1 LLQLVVDGPM
11 ELQLLNGHN
20 MILITGASKGIGRYL
35 FNCFKKDGLQV
46 LGTYNSTTEGLEED
60 QKAYYKLDVSD
71 HKAVVEMIVSVKGSL
86 SRIVLLN
93 CAGISYNSFAHKA
106 NIELWSRVIDVNL
119 KGSFNV
125 IREVLPLMREQ
136 GYGRIINFSSVV
148 TSLPTPGI
156 SAYAASKAG
165 LLGLTKSLAAEN
177 ASKGITVNAI
187 NLGYVNL
194 GMGVNDVPLAYQEKM
209 KSQIP
214 AGRFCEPEE
223 IYNTVNYLIKT
234 EYVNGA
240 AIDINGGLI

>member
-1 LLQLVVDGPM
+1 
-11 ELQLLNGHN
+11 

-35 FNCFKKDGLQV
+35 FTHFKQDGLKV
-46 LGTYNSTTEGLEED
+46 IGTYNSTTKGLDED
-60 QKAYYKLDVSD
+60 KSDYYKVDISD
-71 HKAVVEMIVSVKGSL
+71 SKAVEEMIASVKVSL
-86 SRIVLLN
+86 SQIVLLN

-106 NIELWSRVIDVNL
+106 NIAIWDRVIDVNL

-125 IREVLPLMREQ
+125 IHEVLPLMREQ

-177 ASKGITVNAI
+177 ALKGITVNAI
-187 NLGYVNL
+187 NLGYVNI
-194 GMGVNDVPLAYQEKM
+194 GMGINEVPSVYQEKM
-209 KSQIP
+209 KTQIP

-223 IYNTVNYLIKT
+223 VYNTVKYLIQT

-240 AIDINGGLI
+240 AIDINGALI

>member
-1 LLQLVVDGPM
+1 
-11 ELQLLNGHN
+11 

-35 FNCFKKDGLQV
+35 FLRFKRDGLTV
-46 LGTYNSTTEGLEED
+46 KGTFNSTTLEFERD
-60 QKAYYKLDVSD
+60 MNDYRKVDVSNYED
-71 HKAVVEMIVSVKGSL
+71 VKEFIDSL
-86 SRIVLLN
+86 KGTLSQIVLLN

-106 NIELWSRVIDVNL
+106 DIEQWGRVVDVNL

-125 IREVLPLMREQ
+125 IHELLPIMRNQ

-148 TSLPTPGI
+148 ATLPTPGV

-194 GMGVNDVPLAYQEKM
+194 GMGVNDVPMDYQVKM

-223 IYNTVNYLIKT
+223 VYNTVKYLIET
-234 EYVNGA
+234 EYVNGT
-240 AIDINGGLI
+240 AIDINGALI

>member
-1 LLQLVVDGPM
+1 
-11 ELQLLNGHN
+11 

-35 FNCFKKDGLQV
+35 FTRFKQDGLEV
-46 LGTYNSTTEGLEED
+46 LGTYNTTTESLTED
-60 QKAYYKLDVSD
+60 ENAYYKIDISD
-71 HKAVVEMIVSVKGSL
+71 HNAVEELIASIKESL
-86 SRIVLLN
+86 SQIVLLN

-106 NIELWSRVIDVNL
+106 DIELWNRVIDVNL

-125 IREVLPLMREQ
+125 IHEVLPLMREQ

-187 NLGYVNL
+187 NLGYVNM
-194 GMGVNDVPLAYQEKM
+194 GMGVNDVPLTYQEKM
-209 KSQIP
+209 KTQIP

-223 IYNTVNYLIKT
+223 IYHTVKYLIQT